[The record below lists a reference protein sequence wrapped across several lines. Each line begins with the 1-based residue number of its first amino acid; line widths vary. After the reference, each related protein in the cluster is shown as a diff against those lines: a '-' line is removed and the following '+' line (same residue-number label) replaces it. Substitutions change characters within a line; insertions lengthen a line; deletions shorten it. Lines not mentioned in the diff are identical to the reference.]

1 MAHAVELKNIT
12 KRFGHVVAN
21 DKVDLY
27 VDNGVIMSLLG
38 ENGSG
43 KTTLMNMLAGIY
55 YPDDIKA

>member
-1 MAHAVELKNIT
+1 MTHAVELKNIT

-38 ENGSG
+38 
-43 KTTLMNMLAGIY
+43 
-55 YPDDIKA
+55 